1 MQLWQLGGIGA
12 ALLMGGGSARA
23 DDIAVRVDGQRV
35 RFPAAQPTQ
44 IAGRVM
50 IPLRGVL
57 QRLGA
62 DRVQWRSERQEVLVS
77 GSAGDMRL
85 RIGDREALVNGRPVE
100 LDVPPMVIQ
109 DTTMVPLR
117 FVSENLGARVDW
129 LPDTQTVYIVT
140 TGERVA
146 GAREQ
151 YPADRVEGDRDRVAP
166 RRDRIAPRRDR
177 YDEGRNAR
185 DREPLSPRADQQ
197 DQVPALRSTAL
208 AALYPRPGAM
218 IDEARPEISARFRPR
233 AGVDLATVRLYL
245 NDQDVTRDAAIDSAG
260 VRYLPSRDVP
270 QGRNDVRV
278 SFRDSRGVV
287 ANQRWSFSAR

>member
-1 MQLWQLGGIGA
+1 MQRRLLGGIGA
-12 ALLMGGGSARA
+12 ALLIAAGSARA
-23 DDIAVRVDGQRV
+23 DDIAVRVNGERV
-35 RFPAAQPTQ
+35 HFVSAQPTQ

-62 DRVQWRSERQEVLVS
+62 DRVQWRPVRQEVVV
-77 GSAGDMRL
+77 GGAAGDMRL
-85 RIGDREALVNGRPVE
+85 RIGDRVALVNGRPVE

-129 LPDTQTVYIVT
+129 LPETQTVYIVT

-151 YPADRVEGDRDRVAP
+151 FPSDRVAPRRDRVAP
-166 RRDRIAPRRDR
+166 RRDR
-177 YDEGRNAR
+177 YDSESRNAR
-185 DREPLSPRADQQ
+185 DREPLPRREDQQ
-197 DQVPALRSTAL
+197 DQEPALRSTHL

-218 IDEARPEISARFRPR
+218 VNEARPEISVRFRPR
-233 AGVDLATVRLYL
+233 AGVELATVRLYL
-245 NDQDVTRDAAIDSAG
+245 DDRDVTSDAEIDPAG
-260 VRYLPSRDVP
+260 VRYVPTRDLP

-278 SFRDSRGVV
+278 SFRDSRGVMTD
-287 ANQRWSFSAR
+287 QRWSFSTR